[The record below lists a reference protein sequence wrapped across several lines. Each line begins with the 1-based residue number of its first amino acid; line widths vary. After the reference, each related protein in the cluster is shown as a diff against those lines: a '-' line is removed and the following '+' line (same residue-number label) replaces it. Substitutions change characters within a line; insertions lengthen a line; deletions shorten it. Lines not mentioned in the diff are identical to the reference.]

1 MGLIEAARAPPV
13 ILVNF
18 QVRSCGWRI
27 ETLPKSVACTR
38 TISEP
43 HVEQAS
49 NAVPMR
55 LRALGFK
62 SVLVG
67 ASPVITFAKQQR
79 LLGETVFDTPLTH
92 LWVSSELAGVLQ
104 ITKPAAQAAPTDALL
119 SAAQVAAVMAK
130 IAEIKR
136 LPAAE
141 VLTLAL
147 WSSEACLKM
156 GLARSCINAPV

>member
-1 MGLIEAARAPPV
+1 
-13 ILVNF
+13 
-18 QVRSCGWRI
+18 
-27 ETLPKSVACTR
+27 
-38 TISEP
+38 
-43 HVEQAS
+43 
-49 NAVPMR
+49 MR

-67 ASPVITFAKQQR
+67 VSPAITFAKMQR

-92 LWVSSELAGVLQ
+92 LWVSSELAGVSRV
-104 ITKPAAQAAPTDALL
+104 TKPASQTAPNSLL
-119 SAAQVAAVMAK
+119 SAARVAAVMAK
-130 IAEIKR
+130 IAQIKR

-156 GLARSCINAPV
+156 GLASSCIANTGPIHTVRCVAVHL